1 MDSLSAFFNR
11 ANKIGSELFNYYLP
25 QIASNAT
32 IRTLKDSE
40 ERIAKSEYG
49 KKTKKLL
56 WDFVEHANIVRSVS
70 KAIENFNKYHSKKKI
85 NELLTLLNDID
96 VNPITVTKEDL
107 KKFDCGYIPSLI
119 ELYKEFSK

>member
-1 MDSLSAFFNR
+1 MDSLSAFFKR

-32 IRTLKDSE
+32 IRTLKDAE
-40 ERIAKSEYG
+40 ERIAKSEYS
-49 KKTKKLL
+49 KDTKMFL
-56 WDFVEHANIVRSVS
+56 WDFVKIANTVRSVS
-70 KAIENFNKYHSKKKI
+70 KTIEIFKECHSKKEI
-85 NELLTLLNDID
+85 NEMLIRLNDID